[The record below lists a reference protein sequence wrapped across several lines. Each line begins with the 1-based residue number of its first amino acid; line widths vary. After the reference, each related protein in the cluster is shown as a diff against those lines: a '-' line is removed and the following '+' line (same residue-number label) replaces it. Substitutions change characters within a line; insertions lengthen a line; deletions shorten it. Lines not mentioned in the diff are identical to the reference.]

1 MLTFLKLFLWE
12 TIFNTYKCFFIRSVF
27 LDIHGLRLQHSI
39 FFSRII
45 TPLVIC
51 RTYSGSSY
59 SFCSY
64 RTIADKNCI
73 IWTRH
78 FEQFD
83 LNSLALRNLNILP
96 LILFTFA
103 PCWVDWTLVKVR
115 TWLPASLFVQPWS
128 NYIWS
133 LLWRYLKDSMF
144 RSLNIKKKETK
155 QKNDFEL
162 LIKIRMNGFI
172 ITDCLM

>member
-1 MLTFLKLFLWE
+1 M
-12 TIFNTYKCFFIRSVF
+12 FFIRSVF
-27 LDIHGLRLQHSI
+27 LDTHGLRLQHLI

-45 TPLVIC
+45 TPLVIS
-51 RTYSGSSY
+51 RTYSDSSY

-83 LNSLALRNLNILP
+83 LNSLAWRNLNILP

-103 PCWVDWTLVKVR
+103 PCLVDWALVKVR
-115 TWLPASLFVQPWS
+115 TWHQCGKQSHFPHLFSYDYGKTIYGLCYVDTWKAQ
-128 NYIWS
+128 Y
-133 LLWRYLKDSMF
+133 
-144 RSLNIKKKETK
+144 
-155 QKNDFEL
+155 FEAW
-162 LIKIRMNGFI
+162 
-172 ITDCLM
+172 T